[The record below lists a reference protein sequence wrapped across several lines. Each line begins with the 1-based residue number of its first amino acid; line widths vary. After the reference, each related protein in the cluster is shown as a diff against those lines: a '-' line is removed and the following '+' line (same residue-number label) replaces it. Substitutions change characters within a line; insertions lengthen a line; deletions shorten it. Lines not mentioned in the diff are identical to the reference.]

1 MLALRNFYLLAQV
14 HIFISMLLYTINCIP
29 IFKVFL
35 SFKAMAVIVKEPS
48 QKNSIIIVIKTP
60 LVRDYLLLLQWP
72 SKHLHSKWKIPRI
85 KCMNNLDATGN
96 RIWDYGEIAVALPY
110 SPTGNNM
117 TSLLYIWNTTII

>member
-60 LVRDYLLLLQWP
+60 LVRDYLLLLQ
-72 SKHLHSKWKIPRI
+72 
-85 KCMNNLDATGN
+85 
-96 RIWDYGEIAVALPY
+96 
-110 SPTGNNM
+110 
-117 TSLLYIWNTTII
+117 